1 MLAFIIFFAKIQY
14 LLEVC
19 QGKRSHSI
27 FHANLECIIHI
38 LILSL
43 HHVYIIVSILLPVKD
58 NFLLFVC
65 CKGK

>member
-43 HHVYIIVSILLPVKD
+43 TPCIYYSKHTFARQGQLFTFCLLQR
-58 NFLLFVC
+58 
-65 CKGK
+65 